1 MKIVSKQIFTIIKSL
16 MNQQSVKR
24 SGAVINMNQVRRLI
38 PGITVIGMSSVFA
51 GGCAP
56 EEKKEPHRPNIIVI
70 MADDLG
76 YSDLGCYGGEIPT
89 PNIDR
94 LAEDGI
100 RFTRFY
106 NGGRSVPTRAA
117 LLTGLYAHQAGAGAM
132 VSPHDDRPGY
142 RGRLNESCAT
152 FAEILREE
160 GYQTFMTGK
169 WHVTHYEYNDP
180 EPTLH
185 PESWPLQR
193 GFDSFFGTLAG
204 AGSFFDPVSLM
215 RDNDFIE
222 PWEDF
227 YYTDAISHQAVRYI
241 EGADKDRPFLLYMP
255 HVAPHWPLHAREEH
269 IDKFRGVY
277 DIGWDSLRK
286 ERYARMKGMGLV
298 SENWPLSPRDED
310 VQSWEDTPNK
320 EWEAHRMAVY
330 AAQVYSMDL
339 GVGRVIRALE
349 RHDLLENTLIIF
361 LSDNG
366 ASHEVIQGT
375 ETRHGYFARGG
386 TTPEIFPGGPDT
398 YASYG
403 RAWAN
408 AGNTPY
414 RRFKR
419 WMHEGG
425 IATPFIA
432 HWPGV
437 IEQGRIERHVAHII
451 DLMPTF
457 IEASGAEYPEKLN
470 GNSLTPLEGISF
482 LPLLEGRN
490 QPEHEALFWE
500 HLGYRA
506 MLSGDWKIVSEG
518 GDWELFNLA
527 DDRTELNNLAGQLPE
542 RVKEMSEM
550 WEEWAERANV
560 K

>member
-1 MKIVSKQIFTIIKSL
+1 MRLQVLNTTD
-16 MNQQSVKR
+16 
-24 SGAVINMNQVRRLI
+24 SGFNMNPVSRLL
-38 PGITVIGMSSVFA
+38 PGITIIGLSSVIA

-56 EEKKEPHRPNIIVI
+56 EAEKEPHRPNIILI

-89 PNIDR
+89 PNLDR
-94 LAEDGI
+94 LAENGV

-106 NGGRSVPTRAA
+106 NGGRSVPTRAS

-160 GYQTFMTGK
+160 GYQTFISGK

-185 PESWPLQR
+185 PGTWPLQR
-193 GFDSFFGTLAG
+193 GFDRFFGTLAG

-215 RDNDFIE
+215 EDNEFIE

-227 YYTDAISHQAVRYI
+227 YYTEAISEQAVRLI
-241 EGADKDRPFLLYMP
+241 EEADRERPFLLYIS

-269 IDKFRGVY
+269 IRKFQGVY
-277 DIGWDSLRK
+277 SEGWDHLRE
-286 ERYARMKGMGLV
+286 ERHARMLEMGLV
-298 SENWPLSPRDED
+298 DEKWLLSDRDEEIPA
-310 VQSWEDTPNK
+310 WEDAPDK
-320 EWEAHRMAVY
+320 DWEAHRMAVY

-339 GVGRVIRALE
+339 GIGLIVDALE
-349 RHDLLENTLIIF
+349 RGGLLENTLIMF

-366 ASHEVIQGT
+366 ASHEVIQGR
-375 ETRHGYFARGG
+375 ETRHGYFERGG
-386 TTPEIFPGGPDT
+386 TTPDIFPGGPDT

-432 HWPGV
+432 HWPQV
-437 IEQGRIERHVAHII
+437 IKQGQIVHHVAHII

-457 IEASGAEYPEKLN
+457 IEVAGSEYPEELN

-482 LPLLEGRN
+482 LPLLEGRL

-518 GDWELFNLA
+518 GDWELYNLA
-527 DDRTELNNLAGQLPE
+527 DDRTEMHNLAGQIPE
-542 RVKEMSEM
+542 RVKEMSAM
-550 WEEWAERANV
+550 WEEWAERAYV

>member
-1 MKIVSKQIFTIIKSL
+1 MGYTTIYAGSL
-16 MNQQSVKR
+16 LP
-24 SGAVINMNQVRRLI
+24 A
-38 PGITVIGMSSVFA
+38 ITVIGISSAIA

-56 EEKKEPHRPNIIVI
+56 EELDKGPHRPNIILI

-94 LAEDGI
+94 LAENGV
-100 RFTRFY
+100 RFTQFY

-160 GYQTFMTGK
+160 GYQAFISGK
-169 WHVTHYEYNDP
+169 WHVTHYEYDDP

-185 PESWPLQR
+185 TGSWPLQR
-193 GFDSFFGTLAG
+193 GFDRFFGTLAG

-215 RDNDFIE
+215 RGNEFIE

-227 YYTDAISHQAVRYI
+227 YYTDAINDQAAEFI
-241 EGADKDRPFLLYMP
+241 EEADRERPFLLYIS
-255 HVAPHWPLHAREEH
+255 HVAPHWPLHARQEH
-269 IDKFRGVY
+269 IDKFGGKY
-277 DIGWDSLRK
+277 DTGWDSLRE
-286 ERYARMKGMGLV
+286 ERHARMKEMGLV
-298 SENWPLSPRDED
+298 NENWPLSPRDED
-310 VQSWEDTPNK
+310 VPAWEDAGNK
-320 EWEAHRMAVY
+320 DWQSHLMAVY
-330 AAQVYSMDL
+330 AAQVYSMDI

-349 RHDLLENTLIIF
+349 RHDMLDNTLIIF

-366 ASHEVIQGT
+366 ASNEVIQGQD
-375 ETRHGYFARGG
+375 TRHGYFENGG
-386 TTPEIFPGGPDT
+386 TTPGIYPGGPDT

-414 RRFKR
+414 RRYKR

-437 IEQGRIERHVAHII
+437 IEPGQIVDHVAHII

-457 IEASGAEYPEKLN
+457 IEMAGGVYPAELN
-470 GNSLTPLEGISF
+470 GHELTPLEGISF
-482 LPLLEGRN
+482 LPLLEGKD
-490 QPEHEALFWE
+490 QPEHKALFWE
-500 HLGYRA
+500 HFGYRA
-506 MLSGDWKIVSEG
+506 VRFGDWKIVSEG
-518 GDWELFNLA
+518 GDWELYNLA
-527 DDRTELNNLAGQLPE
+527 DDRTEMNNLAVQFPE
-542 RVKEMSEM
+542 RVEEMAVM
-550 WEEWAERANV
+550 WEEWAVRANV